1 MFNKKFLNKKIL
13 IYGLGISG
21 NSCFKYLYKKSSV
34 IVFDDNNSLNN
45 QKYKKFF
52 LSKKKIFKIKFD
64 YIVLSPGIDLK
75 KCELSSYL
83 LKNRK

>member
-52 LSKKKIFKIKFD
+52 
-64 YIVLSPGIDLK
+64 
-75 KCELSSYL
+75 
-83 LKNRK
+83 